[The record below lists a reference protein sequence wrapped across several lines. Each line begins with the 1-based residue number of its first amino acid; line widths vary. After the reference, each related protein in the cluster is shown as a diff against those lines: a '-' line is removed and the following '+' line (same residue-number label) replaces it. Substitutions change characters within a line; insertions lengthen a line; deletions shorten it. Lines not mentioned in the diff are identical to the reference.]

1 MQEDK
6 QRPVKQW
13 HTARR
18 VFQRLGEEY
27 GYPGSE
33 RTVRRAV
40 RALRGTIPDS
50 HVPQTYAPADGGT
63 FDFGEALVKLKGQET
78 RVHLGCLHPAVGKT
92 GSPV

>member
-1 MQEDK
+1 MQEDQ
-6 QRPVKQW
+6 QRPVKQR

-18 VFQRLGEEY
+18 VFQRLQEEY

-33 RTVRRAV
+33 RSVRRGV
-40 RALRGTIPDS
+40 SALRGTIPDS

-63 FDFGEALVKLKGQET
+63 FDFGEALVKLGGRET
-78 RVHLGCLHPAVGKT
+78 RVHLGCLRPAVGEA